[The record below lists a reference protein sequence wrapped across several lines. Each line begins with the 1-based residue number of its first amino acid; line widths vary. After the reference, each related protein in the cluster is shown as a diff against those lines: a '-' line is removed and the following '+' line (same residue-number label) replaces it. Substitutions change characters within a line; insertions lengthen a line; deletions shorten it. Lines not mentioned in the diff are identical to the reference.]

1 MNSNNAHATNS
12 FQPHTFPGVT
22 PHYQM
27 VESAGTSALLSGTGL
42 IQVETRASKPV
53 TDSSDTVI
61 SLPINSA
68 DDKKT
73 SGDGIT
79 HIRIDIEGETLIG
92 RMLSSY
98 YECNF
103 IHPIFGP
110 FRTMEGLARYINCD
124 DEGTKRTQD
133 FRTVS
138 GRGVKKI
145 SETMKKRF
153 VSNFKEIIY
162 DATYFRIINDKELCK
177 LFTESTLPF
186 DYYFYFGDYKI
197 LIRGKGAPWIIE
209 MYENLRTMIKNG
221 EKPTSP
227 DFTKLIADLKLQ

>member
-1 MNSNNAHATNS
+1 
-12 FQPHTFPGVT
+12 
-22 PHYQM
+22 M

-42 IQVETRASKPV
+42 IQVETRPSKPV
-53 TDSSDTVI
+53 TNSSDAAI
-61 SLPINSA
+61 SVPTNSA
-68 DDKKT
+68 NDKNA
-73 SGDGIT
+73 SGDGTT
-79 HIRIDIEGETLIG
+79 HIRIDIGAETLLG
-92 RMLSSY
+92 RSLAPY
-98 YECNF
+98 YECDF
-103 IHPIFGP
+103 VHSVFGH
-110 FRTMEGLARYINCD
+110 FRTMEGFWRFINCD
-124 DEGTKRTQD
+124 DEGTKRVQD

-177 LFTESTLPF
+177 FFTESTLPF
-186 DYYFYFGDYKI
+186 DYYYYFGDYKI

-227 DFTKLIADLKLQ
+227 NFTKLIADMKLQ